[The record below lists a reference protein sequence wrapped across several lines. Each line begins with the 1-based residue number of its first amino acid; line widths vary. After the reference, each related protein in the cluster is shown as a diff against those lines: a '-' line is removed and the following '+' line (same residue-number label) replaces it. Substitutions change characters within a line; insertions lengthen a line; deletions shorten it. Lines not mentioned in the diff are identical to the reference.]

1 MDLEVNTKAFR
12 RIRKVAQPCF
22 VLCFSLAS
30 LVAFPSLA
38 QITKTDSLAV
48 VNSISKAHEHLIKHN
63 YAEAIGVAQSSLD
76 KSATYNFNWGL
87 INAHLI
93 IAQGQ
98 KSLTHYPESLN
109 HYLQAQSE
117 IQKQNDK
124 ETDAWVNQKIGELF
138 QEWGVPEK
146 ALPYYNS
153 ALAFQKGRSDEKYAT
168 LIERIAETHLALGQR
183 EQSMNRYIEL
193 LSIIRKKSDLMQT
206 KRVLEKIAS
215 IYSQSNDQENS
226 LKYHLQ
232 ILDINKQLKDDSQV
246 AAILNVIGT
255 DYRNQK
261 NLDKALEF
269 YQVALET
276 NRKTNSTGVL
286 NNAVVA
292 NLINIGSI
300 YQLRGDARNAIRSF
314 DEALEIVE
322 KKNTP
327 TEIAAMHNYLGSLY
341 LSQQNYTEA
350 EEHTNKSISL
360 LAGTD
365 NKRALAANYKRL
377 SEIYAK
383 QGYYE
388 KSLSSY
394 QTYSML
400 KDSLIYREQLLQ
412 EEEKIK
418 EHVIETT
425 EKEAKLSLIDH
436 EMKAQQLRIEM
447 EKAEREKQQIALLLK
462 EKELQNVSLQKEQSE
477 QARAVQ
483 QLQLLQGKAEKEKQD
498 REILLLEQRR
508 DLQNA
513 EIQRKE
519 MQEKERMKEIDF
531 KNTKLELQQAQLDR
545 VGIRQRYLMFM
556 AILFFALILL
566 TFIGYLIKRRD
577 NKKLQTQFEE
587 INHQK
592 ERIESINESL
602 VELNEE
608 KNDLI
613 GIVAHDLKS
622 PLNQISGI
630 LEIMKLTTKD
640 QPEEQKSYTT
650 KIEQSTNR
658 LKRMVTKILDVSA
671 IEAKT
676 LNIKLEKIN
685 ITELL
690 DEIVNRFNEM
700 AAKKN
705 ITISKEFGANITTI
719 ESDAGYISEV
729 LENLMSNA
737 VKYSPLGKQVTIK
750 LNNRGQLVRIEFIDQ
765 GQGISPKEMKHLFGK
780 YHKLSPRPTAGE
792 DSTGLG
798 LSIVKKYVLALNGKV
813 WCESEEGKGSDFIVE
828 LPITSQAVT

>member
-1 MDLEVNTKAFR
+1 MLFP
-12 RIRKVAQPCF
+12 RIDKVVRPCF
-22 VLCFSLAS
+22 ALWLPLTLLVVLPAS
-30 LVAFPSLA
+30 A
-38 QITKTDSLAV
+38 QIPKPDSLEIA
-48 VNSISKAHEHLIKHN
+48 NSISKAHEHLVKHN
-63 YAEAIGVAQSSLD
+63 YAEAIGLAQSSLD
-76 KSATYNFNWGL
+76 KSATYNFKWGL
-87 INAHLI
+87 INTHLI

-98 KSLTHYPESLN
+98 KSLTNYAESLN

-146 ALPYYNS
+146 ALPHYNS

-168 LIERIAETHLALGQR
+168 LVERIAEAHLALGQR
-183 EQSMNRYIEL
+183 EQSMSRYVEL
-193 LSIIRKKSDLMQT
+193 LNITRRKSDLQQT
-206 KRVLEKIAS
+206 KQVLEKIAS

-269 YQVALET
+269 YQAALET
-276 NRKTNSTGVL
+276 NQKTNSPGVY

-300 YQLRGDARNAIRSF
+300 HQLRGDARNAIRSF

-327 TEIAAMHNYLGSLY
+327 AEVAAMHNYLASLY

-360 LAGTD
+360 LEGTD
-365 NKRALAANYKRL
+365 NKRSLAANYKRL
-377 SEIYAK
+377 SEIYSK
-383 QGYYE
+383 QGLYE

-394 QTYSML
+394 QTYSIL
-400 KDSLIYREQLLQ
+400 KDSLLYREQLLQ
-412 EEEKIK
+412 EEEKVK

-498 REILLLEQRR
+498 REIVLLEQKR

-513 EIQRKE
+513 EIQKKE
-519 MQEKERMKEIDF
+519 MQEKERKKEIDF
-531 KNTKLELQQAQLDR
+531 KNTELELQQAQLDR
-545 VGIRQRYLMFM
+545 ASIRQQYFMFM

-566 TFIGYLIKRRD
+566 TLIGYLVKRRD
-577 NKKLQTQFEE
+577 NKKLQNQYEE

-602 VELNEE
+602 IELNEE

-671 IEAKT
+671 IESKT
-676 LNIKLEKIN
+676 LNIKLEKIK
-685 ITELL
+685 ITDLL
-690 DEIVNRFNEM
+690 DEIVNRFSEM

-705 ITISKEFGANITTI
+705 ITINKEFNSDITMI

-750 LNNRGQLVRIEFIDQ
+750 LTGKGQSVRIEFIDQ

-798 LSIVKKYVLALNGKV
+798 LSIVKKYVLAMKGKV
-813 WCESEEGKGSDFIVE
+813 WCESEEGVGSNFIVE
-828 LPITSQAVT
+828 LPTTSQVVA